1 MARKKS
7 NIGQTY
13 DRAIRYAGQ
22 TPRKTLKAKR
32 NQWAVIR
39 DNYKQSRPNEK
50 APSVYDYARA
60 YKQQAQSIQSIPAE
74 LLGTPIQT
82 ENIPTID
89 FAQQYLEDFFSH
101 LHEIRQDTYSYI
113 DNNKEGTHESGKL
126 ASIGQYRVDEMERI
140 YQAIRDEVASMISEY
155 GKDAVARAMANNVE
169 LDYSIAISL
178 IPPSDIYV
186 EFERTLEQLLALT
199 SQMETE
205 AQRLAEQMESDYYGV

>member
-1 MARKKS
+1 MAKKKS

-39 DNYKQSRPNEK
+39 ESYKQSRPNEK
-50 APSVYDYARA
+50 APTVYDYARA
-60 YKQQAQSIQSIPAE
+60 YKQQAEQGQSLPPEAYETSAQ
-74 LLGTPIQT
+74 QD
-82 ENIPTID
+82 IPTID
-89 FAQQYLEDFFSH
+89 FAQQYLENFFSR
-101 LHEIRQDTYSYI
+101 LHEIRQDTYDYI

-126 ASIGQYRVDEMERI
+126 ASIGQYRVDEMERV
-140 YQAIRDEVASMISEY
+140 YQAIRDEVAKMIKEY

-169 LDYSIAISL
+169 LDYSIAITL
-178 IPPSDIYV
+178 LPPSDIYIV
-186 EFERTLEQLLALT
+186 FNQTLEQLLALT
-199 SQMETE
+199 SQMEVE

>member
-50 APSVYDYARA
+50 PPTVYDYARA
-60 YKQQAQSIQSIPAE
+60 YKQQAQAIQAIPAE
-74 LLGTPIQT
+74 QLGTLTPQD
-82 ENIPTID
+82 IPTID
-89 FAQQYLEDFFSH
+89 FAYEFLESFVNR
-101 LHEIRQDTYSYI
+101 INTIYQDTLNYI
-113 DNNKEGTHESGKL
+113 DENKEGTHDSGML
-126 ASIGQYRVDEMERI
+126 ASIAAMKIDEIARQHSALLEEIRNLVNE
-140 YQAIRDEVASMISEY
+140 YGLDATAQAISR
-155 GKDAVARAMANNVE
+155 NVE
-169 LDYSIAISL
+169 LDYQIAIQF
-178 IPPSDIYV
+178 IPPSSVFIL
-186 EFERTLEQLLALT
+186 FEETLENILALIP
-199 SQMETE
+199 QMDAE